1 MTVCSEFSASAC
13 GGHESTRSSGTSY
26 FWALSYGQLDRARL
40 PESGVGMLSL
50 LISLTTLRRWTRAP
64 SHILSYMW
72 EYSCWLLCHEFGRE
86 PVSSSEWV
94 KAYGLGRSGWE
105 VFLYRTTALTSSKDT
120 SSPVS
125 KHIPSKPRWS
135 YPVSSNTGLLWFVLQ
150 WTFSRWWNQ
159 LRKWRRGENSHPCSS
174 DVFVLF
180 LLSIRLCESWT
191 VACNKFPLQN
201 LYVLVHFLSLL
212 QLLLYVLILII
223 NL

>member
-13 GGHESTRSSGTSY
+13 GGHESTCSSGTSY

-50 LISLTTLRRWTRAP
+50 LTTLRRWTRAP
-64 SHILSYMW
+64 SHILSYMRKH
-72 EYSCWLLCHEFGRE
+72 SCWLLCHEFGGE

-120 SSPVS
+120 SSPVL

-135 YPVSSNTGLLWFVLQ
+135 YPARHPTPAYFGLFFSEHSVGDGTSYASGVEEKIHTHVPQMCLCFSS
-150 WTFSRWWNQ
+150 S
-159 LRKWRRGENSHPCSS
+159 
-174 DVFVLF
+174 
-180 LLSIRLCESWT
+180 
-191 VACNKFPLQN
+191 A
-201 LYVLVHFLSLL
+201 
-212 QLLLYVLILII
+212 
-223 NL
+223 